1 MRYKIMLMSM
11 AIVASSGVGLAA
23 DKQPQPTDP
32 LSSSRA
38 PDSKPT
44 TGHSTFDAPD
54 KPPGPWGEIPG
65 GGGPS
70 GYNDGAA
77 QKAPQF
83 EGEKFKTA
91 EQSQRDAMSKP
102 GGKDAPDSR
111 QSASQD
117 QAQQSQ
123 SGSSQQSQ
131 SGSDAAKA
139 AGREQHHQMVSP
151 AHLGP
156 QGGSTADSG
165 KETHD
170 ERARAEQEASKPQG
184 SF

>member
-1 MRYKIMLMSM
+1 MRYKIMLMSL
-11 AIVASSGVGLAA
+11 AIVASTGSGLAA

-32 LSSSRA
+32 MSSSRA

-70 GYNDGAA
+70 GYNDGAT
-77 QKAPQF
+77 QKAPQY

-91 EQSQRDAMSKP
+91 DQSQRDAMSKP

-111 QSASQD
+111 QSGSQH
-117 QAQQSQ
+117 QTQQSQ
-123 SGSSQQSQ
+123 R
-131 SGSDAAKA
+131 GSDAATQG
-139 AGREQHHQMVSP
+139 AGREEHHQMVSP
-151 AHLGP
+151 EHLGP

-165 KETHD
+165 KAKHD